1 MTTNEKEPFVLKVL
15 RAGGY
20 FSRVKTYFP
29 CGHEEVETHLY
40 DGQDNKLD
48 AVAED
53 MRKAGEDSGVI
64 ECTASRT
71 VILDK
76 WDLVESYKVEESNN
90 DIRA

>member
-1 MTTNEKEPFVLKVL
+1 MKEIEKEPFVLKVL

-20 FSRVKTYFP
+20 FSRVKIHYP
-29 CGHEEVETHLY
+29 CGHEEMETALY
-40 DGQDNKLD
+40 DWEDNQLD
-48 AVAED
+48 VLAED

-76 WDLVESYKVEESNN
+76 WDLVESYKGKE
-90 DIRA
+90 